1 MGSEAIARW
10 CRAPRRPVAESDDPQ
25 VRSLAV
31 AVRSNQR
38 IRFRYLGGSTPGA
51 AREVSPGFL
60 FTAEGFAGVYFS
72 GYCHTRRAERTFL
85 VARMTRPADSLPLAN
100 ALTASVS

>member
-1 MGSEAIARW
+1 
-10 CRAPRRPVAESDDPQ
+10 VADSDDPQ
-25 VRSLAV
+25 IRNLLAS
-31 AVRSNQR
+31 VRSNGR

-85 VARMTRPADSLPLAN
+85 VARMLQHADSHPFAN